1 MLKQIRVGGASYPA
15 PRVESN
21 HRNSRA
27 LIGLATVLLGLDMFD
42 NSNEFW
48 LQLSPSQV

>member
-21 HRNSRA
+21 QP
-27 LIGLATVLLGLDMFD
+27 
-42 NSNEFW
+42 EFEGVNRFSHSSSW
-48 LQLSPSQV
+48 VGHVR